1 VTRAPRLGDPIEL
14 RDVRGEVYASRV
26 EGLDDGRI
34 TAAEPLDLPAA
45 GVDDRTGEWDVVWT
59 EDTGVHCVPTR
70 LDATSVDHHVR
81 LWHLRVIG
89 EGWTEQRRD
98 YVRVPWSG
106 RIVITPDGDVGD
118 PYTATFV
125 DLSEVAAQCLVEL
138 PRDDPRVAVGLA
150 VSCAFAIADDDFVV
164 DGGIIV
170 VRPGGTSRQ
179 CRVVVKFAASRA
191 QSDALRK
198 NVFRIQ
204 LARRRGLQG

>member
-1 VTRAPRLGDPIEL
+1 MTRAPRLGDPIEL
-14 RDVRGEVYASRV
+14 RDPRGRVYASRV

-45 GVDDRTGEWDVVWT
+45 GVQNHSVEWDVVWT
-59 EDTGVHCVPTR
+59 EDTGIHCVPTR
-70 LDATSVDHHVR
+70 LDATSVDNHLR
-81 LWHLRVIG
+81 LWHLSVTG
-89 EGWTEQRRD
+89 AGWSEQRRD

-106 RIVITPDGDVGD
+106 RIVITPAGDLGD
-118 PYTATFV
+118 PYAATFV
-125 DLSEVAAQCLVEL
+125 DLSEVAAQCLVDL

-150 VSCAFAIADDDFVV
+150 VSCAFAIADEDFVI
-164 DGGIIV
+164 DGGIII
-170 VRPGGTSRQ
+170 VRPGRTSRQ

-204 LARRRGLQG
+204 LAGRRQA